1 MRQRVG
7 AMARTGLRM
16 VPTFP
21 SAPENMVG
29 FTNLAI
35 ALADPQLANAPERL
49 GWSTRSFVLV
59 TKSLLLVIQQQYQ
72 DNSRLAPFS
81 PRRRIWDLNNPE
93 PRRGGHGAQGGS
105 PCHQSGTSALSHTTT
120 ASAPGSG

>member
-1 MRQRVG
+1 M
-7 AMARTGLRM
+7 
-16 VPTFP
+16 
-21 SAPENMVG
+21 G

-81 PRRRIWDLNNPE
+81 PRRRIWDLNNLE